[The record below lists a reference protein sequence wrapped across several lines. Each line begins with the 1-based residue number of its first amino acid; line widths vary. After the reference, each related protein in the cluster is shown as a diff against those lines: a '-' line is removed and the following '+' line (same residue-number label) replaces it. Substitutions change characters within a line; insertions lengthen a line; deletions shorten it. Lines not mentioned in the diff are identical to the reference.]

1 MINNPKIQMTISGV
15 IIITIVFVFQQCQG
29 STLPPDASLRDAIP
43 SKESKII
50 GGSQISINDAKYQV
64 SLRLVAN
71 ENSRGFGYGH
81 ICGGSIISQRVI
93 LTAAHC
99 CYNTD
104 PETERRAGEFKVV
117 VGSTQLYVKE
127 PNVLEYYVQQ
137 MVKHA
142 GFDPVSMINDIALV
156 MINGYIPWN
165 WPTAR
170 AIHLNAMELNMGVPC
185 NVSGWGKTERGLIP
199 NNLLSTVVRSISY
212 DECEASYGHIPLSMI
227 CAGDYY
233 VGGVDACQG
242 DSGGPMVCANSQVG
256 IVSWV
261 CAPRSDIFGIGR
273 LQDPRII
280 NGTEATLANTKHQ
293 VSIRRRINDDYY
305 FGMGHIC
312 GGSLIS
318 ENVVL
323 CAGHCFTEQVF
334 NFSTYEDDIV
344 VIILNGT
351 VPADH
356 PTVKPIVLNDGELKN
371 GTVCQVTGWG
381 VTEEGYNS
389 DVLMTVDV
397 PYIPPNV
404 CRKESA
410 YLELIRPG
418 MMCAG
423 YLEGERDACQGDSG
437 GPLVCNN
444 RQAGITS
451 WGSGCA
457 LPLKPGVYTDVAFY
471 KDWIFQKI
479 AENNGT
485 LPKFAGNGSMSINNG
500 SMLLAAIVVTLCAPP
515 SDIFGIGRPQDPR
528 IINGTVATLANT
540 KHQVSIR
547 RRLNDG
553 YFFGTG
559 HICGGSLISE
569 NVVLCAGHCF
579 TDQVAFNG
587 SYLPDEDF
595 IVVMGNLDRFEQN
608 ENTLRFDIKKVEKYR
623 QVFNFSSYEDDI
635 VVVILN
641 GTVPANHTT
650 VKPIVL
656 NDGELKNGTV
666 CQVTGWGVTEE
677 GYSSDVLMTLD
688 VPYIPPN
695 VCRKESAY
703 AELIKPGMMCAGYL
717 EGERDA
723 CQGDS
728 GGPLVCKNVQAGIT
742 SWGSGCAQPLKPGVY
757 TDVAYYKDWILQKV
771 TENNGTLPKFAGN
784 GSISINNGSMLLA
797 AILVTL
803 NVIFKMF

>member
-1 MINNPKIQMTISGV
+1 MATEAHSKNVALMAFLLLCLTSPDVMGSRERKLSATISEG
-15 IIITIVFVFQQCQG
+15 
-29 STLPPDASLRDAIP
+29 TLPPDASFRDAIP

-71 ENSRGFGYGH
+71 ENARGFGYGH

-99 CYNTD
+99 LINYNTD

-127 PNVLEYYVQQ
+127 PNVLEYYVQE

-142 GFDPVSMINDIALV
+142 GFDPISMINDIALV

-170 AIHLNAMELNMGVPC
+170 AIHLNDIELNMGAPC

-199 NNLLSTVVRSISY
+199 NNLMSTVVRSISY
-212 DECEASYGHIPLSMI
+212 NDCEASYGHIPLSMI

-256 IVSWV
+256 IVSWGIGCGQALKPV
-261 CAPRSDIFGIGR
+261 CAPPSNIFGIGR

-323 CAGHCFTEQVF
+323 CAGHCFTDQEAFDGSYLPDDEFFVTMGNLDRFEQNNNTLKFDIKKIEKHRPVF

-356 PTVKPIVLNDGELKN
+356 PTVQPIVLNDGELKN

-381 VTEEGYNS
+381 ITEEGYNS

-410 YLELIRPG
+410 YLDLIRPG

-471 KDWIFQKI
+471 KDWILQKI

-485 LPKFAGNGSMSINNG
+485 LPKFA
-500 SMLLAAIVVTLCAPP
+500 VCAPP

-579 TDQVAFNG
+579 T
-587 SYLPDEDF
+587 
-595 IVVMGNLDRFEQN
+595 
-608 ENTLRFDIKKVEKYR
+608 
-623 QVFNFSSYEDDI
+623 
-635 VVVILN
+635 
-641 GTVPANHTT
+641 
-650 VKPIVL
+650 
-656 NDGELKNGTV
+656 
-666 CQVTGWGVTEE
+666 
-677 GYSSDVLMTLD
+677 
-688 VPYIPPN
+688 
-695 VCRKESAY
+695 
-703 AELIKPGMMCAGYL
+703 
-717 EGERDA
+717 
-723 CQGDS
+723 
-728 GGPLVCKNVQAGIT
+728 
-742 SWGSGCAQPLKPGVY
+742 
-757 TDVAYYKDWILQKV
+757 
-771 TENNGTLPKFAGN
+771 
-784 GSISINNGSMLLA
+784 
-797 AILVTL
+797 
-803 NVIFKMF
+803 